1 MNLLKK
7 ILSLANCV
15 KKETFMTKKVVIGV
29 VLALGAILAMTI
41 SASAAPQPTKS
52 TKTGP
57 YEGTF
62 KGRVYGDKG
71 TSAPL
76 TLVLNHR
83 GNDVEGKAII
93 GEGLY
98 LDGGMCGAGYV
109 PASQQ
114 SAAVEA
120 SDKDPGRLSVQTMFE
135 VSGINIKIDLNS
147 QISAGGDELEA
158 EAKIDLPWLCG
169 HDPVIS
175 GTLFRVA

>member
-1 MNLLKK
+1 
-7 ILSLANCV
+7 
-15 KKETFMTKKVVIGV
+15 MTKKVIIGM
-29 VLALGAILAMTI
+29 VLAFGAILAFTL
-41 SASAAPQPTKS
+41 SASAASQATKS

-57 YEGTF
+57 YMGTF
-62 KGRVYGDKG
+62 KGTVYGDKG

-83 GNDVEGKAII
+83 GNDVEGKAIL
-93 GEGLY
+93 GDGLY

-109 PASQQ
+109 PSSQQ
-114 SAAVEA
+114 SATVEA
-120 SDKDPGRLSVQTMFE
+120 SDKDPRHLSVQTTFE

-147 QISAGGDELEA
+147 QISADGDELEA

-175 GTLFRVA
+175 GTLYKAA

>member
-1 MNLLKK
+1 
-7 ILSLANCV
+7 
-15 KKETFMTKKVVIGV
+15 MTKKTVIGLI
-29 VLALGAILAMTI
+29 LALVATLAITL
-41 SASAAPQPTKS
+41 SASAAPQPSNS
-52 TKTGP
+52 TKIGP

-62 KGRVYGDKG
+62 KGTVYGDKG

-83 GNDVEGKAII
+83 GNEVEGKAIL

-114 SAAVEA
+114 SAAVEV
-120 SDKDPGRLSVQTMFE
+120 SEKDSGRLSVQTIFE

-147 QISAGGDELEA
+147 QISADGDELEA

>member
-1 MNLLKK
+1 
-7 ILSLANCV
+7 LANCV
-15 KKETFMTKKVVIGV
+15 KKETFMTKKVVIGM
-29 VLALGAILAMTI
+29 VLAFGAILAFTFN
-41 SASAAPQPTKS
+41 ASAASQATKS

-62 KGRVYGDKG
+62 KGTVYGDKG

-83 GNDVEGKAII
+83 GNDVEGKAIL
-93 GEGLY
+93 GDGLY

-114 SAAVEA
+114 SATVEA
-120 SDKDPGRLSVQTMFE
+120 ADKDPRHLAVQTIFE

-147 QISAGGDELEA
+147 QISADGEELEA

-175 GTLFRVA
+175 GTLNKAA